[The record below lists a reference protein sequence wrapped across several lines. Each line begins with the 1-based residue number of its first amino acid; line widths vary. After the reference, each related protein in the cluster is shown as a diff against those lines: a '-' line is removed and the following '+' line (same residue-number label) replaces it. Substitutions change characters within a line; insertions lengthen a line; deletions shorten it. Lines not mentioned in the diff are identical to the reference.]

1 MEIAVWSMELQSM
14 YWQWP
19 CESWILQTR
28 ASKWTLS
35 RYCFVKL
42 SHLNFEKNNQKT
54 LIATQTIFNTT
65 KLQNCCY
72 MVHPTLAILFLVCVW
87 VYRAPFNSHTDP
99 PLFSYTSLFYWLAA
113 AQDVICR
120 CKGERSEC
128 TTRLPK
134 CMRWINISPV
144 MELTFTQ
151 EAYCTYCKYNFE
163 VLVLYLNNS
172 SFVTLVT
179 TLQIAASEPK

>member
-113 AQDVICR
+113 AQDVIAYAGV
-120 CKGERSEC
+120 KGRGQSAQ
-128 TTRLPK
+128 LDFLNV
-134 CMRWINISPV
+134 WD
-144 MELTFTQ
+144 ELTFHQWWNLHLLKKPTVR
-151 EAYCTYCKYNFE
+151 T
-163 VLVLYLNNS
+163 VSTILRYLFFIWIIPVS
-172 SFVTLVT
+172 
-179 TLQIAASEPK
+179 